1 VPESSAL
8 EGGELYKGMRD
19 RKIKLAQITHDLRIG
34 GLQQVVVNLCRTI
47 DRERF
52 DIIVICLRA
61 LGAFVPEVERMG
73 IKVKLVPQKQNG
85 TDYFSFLKLA
95 NILKEEKIEVI
106 HTHNTQPFFD
116 GTIAGLLAG
125 VKTII
130 HTDHA
135 RNFPDKRRYMFAEWL
150 VSHFAY
156 KIVGVSDHTCHNL
169 VYYEKIPENKIIT
182 IMNGIDLTRY
192 KIEID
197 RQKKRAELGLNR
209 KGPIIGL
216 AVRLVEAKGVRYL
229 LEAMTDVVPLFPD
242 ITLLIA
248 GDGPL
253 QDELK
258 KMSVALGIEERVL
271 FTGSRLDIP
280 ELLKLFDI
288 YVLPSVSE
296 GLPMVLL
303 EAMAAGCPI
312 IATEVGGVPMAI
324 HDGQNGS
331 LVKPKDPK
339 ALSSEI
345 MRLLSNKDVGK
356 RYSENAVRLAQEKFS
371 AEAMTRSYERLYL
384 RIN

>member
-1 VPESSAL
+1 VENQ
-8 EGGELYKGMRD
+8 RI
-19 RKIKLAQITHDLRIG
+19 RLAQITHDLRIG
-34 GLQQVVVNLCRTI
+34 GLQQVVVNICRTI
-47 DRERF
+47 DREKF
-52 DIIVICLRA
+52 DVIVICLRA
-61 LGAFVPEVERMG
+61 LGEFVPEVERMG
-73 IKVKLVPQKQNG
+73 IKVRLVPQRQKG

-116 GTIAGLLAG
+116 GAIAGLLAG
-125 VKTII
+125 VKTIV

-156 KIVGVSDHTCHNL
+156 KIVGVSDHTCRNL
-169 VYYEKIPENKIIT
+169 VRYEKISKKKIMT

-192 KIEID
+192 KVEID
-197 RQKKRAELGLNR
+197 QQRKRMELGLNG

-216 AVRLVEAKGVRYL
+216 AGRLVEAKGVRYL
-229 LEAMTDVVPLFPD
+229 LQAMTDVVPLFPN

-258 KMSVALGIEERVL
+258 KMSVDLGIERRVL
-271 FTGSRLDIP
+271 FTGPRLDMP
-280 ELLKLFDI
+280 ELMKLFDI
-288 YVLPSVSE
+288 YVSPSISE

-312 IATEVGGVPMAI
+312 IATEVGGVPMAV
-324 HDGQNGS
+324 HHGENGS
-331 LVKPKDPK
+331 LVRPENPK

-345 MRLLSNKDVGK
+345 VRLLSNKEV
-356 RYSENAVRLAQEKFS
+356 RQQYSENGMTLAGEKFS
-371 AEAMTRSYERLYL
+371 AEVMTRNYEKLYL
-384 RIN
+384 RTN

>member
-1 VPESSAL
+1 
-8 EGGELYKGMRD
+8 MRD
-19 RKIKLAQITHDLRIG
+19 GKIKLAQITHDLAIG
-34 GLQQVVVNLCRTI
+34 GLQQVVVNLCRKI

-52 DIIVICLRA
+52 DVIVVCLRA
-61 LGAFVPEVERMG
+61 LGALVPEVERMG
-73 IKVKLVPQKQNG
+73 IKVRLVPQKQNG

-95 NILKEEKIEVI
+95 GILKEEKVEVI

-156 KIVGVSDHTCHNL
+156 KIVGVSDHTCQNL
-169 VYYEKIPENKIIT
+169 VRYEKISEKKIKT
-182 IMNGIDLTRY
+182 IMNGIDLAKYGIT
-192 KIEID
+192 ID
-197 RQKKRAELGLNR
+197 KQRKRMELGLNG
-209 KGPIIGL
+209 KGPIIGI
-216 AVRLVEAKGVRYL
+216 AVRLVEAKGIRYL
-229 LEAMTDVVPLFPD
+229 LQAMTDVVPLFPD

-258 KMSVALGIEERVL
+258 KMAGTLGIERRVL

-280 ELLKLFDI
+280 ELMKLFDI

-312 IATEVGGVPMAI
+312 IATEVGGVPKAV
-324 HDGQNGS
+324 HHGKNGS
-331 LVKPKDPK
+331 LVTPGNPK
-339 ALSSEI
+339 ALSAEI
-345 MRLLSNKDVGK
+345 VRLLSNNDVRE
-356 RYSENAVRLAQEKFS
+356 RYSENGVRLAREKFS
-371 AEAMTRSYERLYL
+371 AEAMTRNYEKLYL
-384 RIN
+384 RANS